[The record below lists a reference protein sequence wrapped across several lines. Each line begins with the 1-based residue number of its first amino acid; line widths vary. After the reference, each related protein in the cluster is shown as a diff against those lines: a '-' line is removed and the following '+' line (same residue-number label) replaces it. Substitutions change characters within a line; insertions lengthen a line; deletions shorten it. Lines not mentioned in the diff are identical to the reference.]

1 MVRVRVFSASFNSMY
16 YDPKE
21 IAELDFDGA
30 KSFFEHDQIGCACTK
45 EHVIDLRNPNELQL
59 MQDGLRGGDTSD
71 AMIVWIKV
79 D

>member
-1 MVRVRVFSASFNSMY
+1 MVRVRVFSASFNPMY
-16 YDPKE
+16 YDPKKV
-21 IAELDFDGA
+21 AELDFDGA
-30 KSFFEHDQIGCACTK
+30 KSFFENDYIHAAHCE

-59 MQDGLRGGDTSD
+59 MQDGLKGGDTSD